1 MKIKNIYIQGFK
13 SFMEKININIPPG
26 ISAFVGPNGCGKSN
40 IIDAIRWVMGEQSPK
55 QLRGRQMEDL
65 IFSGTGNLK
74 PLGLAEVTLT
84 LEDIGDLHNGNDVS
98 VTRRLYR
105 SNESE
110 YLINKSACR
119 LRDIQDLFMGTGLGN
134 RSYSIIAQGEISS
147 IIEYKPE
154 EIRLLLEEAAGI
166 TKYKVRREASL
177 RKIALTR
184 ENLSRVEDI
193 LGEIKRDMN
202 SLKRQAKKAIRF
214 KEVSAEIH
222 RLEIVFYANNY
233 NQLQSEKIKKSEIIE
248 NITGKEKDLQKIYSK
263 SGSVIETTNL
273 KLIEKEKAL
282 SSVREKVF
290 SLREECRKNEDTV
303 KHLLVDQGR
312 FSQDITRL
320 SGEKQEIEQKIVG
333 FKSEIQKINLRIS
346 ELQKS
351 MEEFSGLR
359 SNYDSS
365 FSKEKISLESTKNEL
380 KGEKLSLT
388 ELSNNEARLRGE
400 ITNYSEMITQIG
412 ARKTRLEVESGEVSE
427 KIEEFTHEINEK
439 REERDE
445 IFSQLQSIEKN
456 LQDERVRLNILEN
469 ERKKRES
476 EKSSAEGNLNLIR
489 SQMSTLNDLIK
500 NYEGYQSGVQT
511 IMNSYQKGKS
521 QKDKV
526 LGVVA
531 DFIQAEPE
539 FETAVEAVLA
549 EKLQYV
555 IVTKQEDGKEAVEY
569 LRSKDVGRSHFLP
582 VKEFEKER
590 ISEKDETK
598 INGFKLL
605 RKHIYAQ
612 EKFRPMIESLLG
624 NAALVNNLSQALSS
638 WNNGGGR
645 QTLVTPE
652 GDLVDE
658 KGIIIGGKLGEDS
671 LGLLKRR
678 RMADELNKAIEHNEK
693 IISELLTTLKELALK
708 LAKENTLIDRL
719 EEDKQTHTQKIE
731 DIDKDIFLL
740 ERESDQLIKHSE
752 YIAEQLTSLGEESEE
767 RRFYLNK
774 IEERL
779 SVCIGEKEKI
789 QQRVS
794 KKEDAL
800 EEMESSLDE
809 AKENFSKM
817 MLRYNQQTEEERGLL
832 REKERINQFINE
844 IGSRIKKIEEE
855 IHSNKEQYEVSIKS
869 VREKKE
875 DLKIIYQKQKT
886 LENEINDLNK
896 EYSVL
901 KNKLR
906 EEEEESTFLRDK
918 IGRVREEIN
927 EVRLKQAEIDF
938 QINSIIS
945 QAGREINIDLQRDF
959 KKYLE
964 EDFSKTVCEQK
975 LRQHIDIKDKI
986 GDVNLLAINDYEKL
1000 EERYKFIAGQQQDL
1014 ISSIDSLNNSIR
1026 KINKISRQR
1035 FISTLGKVNEKLQEV
1050 FPILFNGGKAYLSLM
1065 DENLP
1070 LESGVLVKVQPPGK
1084 KVMHMG
1090 LLSGGEKALSAMALL
1105 FAIYLIKP
1113 SPFIIMDEAD
1123 APLDDANTDRF
1134 NDLLKDIAK
1143 SSQVIMIT
1151 HNRRAMEV
1159 ANRLYGVTMDRHNIS
1174 KIVSVDLNKYR

>member
-1 MKIKNIYIQGFK
+1 MKIKNIHIQGFK

-119 LRDIQDLFMGTGLGN
+119 LKDIQDLFMGTGLGN

-184 ENLSRVEDI
+184 ENLRRVEDI

-222 RLEIVFYANNY
+222 RLELVFYANNY

-248 NITGKEKDLQKIYSK
+248 NITGKEKDLQEIYSK

-273 KLIEKEKAL
+273 KLIEKEKVL
-282 SSVREKVF
+282 SSVKEKVF

-312 FSQDITRL
+312 FSQDITR
-320 SGEKQEIEQKIVG
+320 
-333 FKSEIQKINLRIS
+333 IQKINLRIS

-351 MEEFSGLR
+351 IEEFSGLR

-365 FSKEKISLESTKNEL
+365 FRKEKISLERTKNEL
-380 KGEKLSLT
+380 KEEKLSLT

-439 REERDE
+439 RRERDE
-445 IFSQLQSIEKN
+445 IFTQLQSIEKD
-456 LQDERVRLNILEN
+456 LQDERVRLNILED

-489 SQMSTLNDLIK
+489 SQMSTLNELIK

-511 IMNSYQKGKS
+511 IMNSYQKAKS
-521 QKDKV
+521 KEDKV

-582 VKEFEKER
+582 IKEFEKER
-590 ISEKDETK
+590 ISERDEMK

-624 NAALVNNLSQALSS
+624 NAALVDNLSQALSS

-658 KGIIIGGKLGEDS
+658 KGIIIGGRLGEDS
-671 LGLLKRR
+671 IGLLKRR
-678 RMADELNKAIEHNEK
+678 RMADELSKAIEHNEK
-693 IISELLTTLKELALK
+693 IISELQTALRELALK
-708 LAKENTLIDRL
+708 LAKENTLITKL
-719 EEDKQTHTQKIE
+719 EKDKQAYTQKIE

-752 YIAEQLTSLGEESEE
+752 YIAEQLASLGEESEE

-774 IEERL
+774 IEERF
-779 SVCIGEKEKI
+779 SVCIGEKEVI
-789 QQRVS
+789 QQKVS

-800 EEMESSLDE
+800 EEMESALNE

-832 REKERINQFINE
+832 REKERINQFISE
-844 IGSRIKKIEEE
+844 MGSRIKKIEEE
-855 IHSNKEQYEVSIKS
+855 IHSNKEQYEVSIRS
-869 VREKKE
+869 EREKKE
-875 DLKIIYQKQKT
+875 DLKIIYQKQKA
-886 LENEINDLNK
+886 LENEISDLDK
-896 EYSVL
+896 ECSIL

-906 EEEEESTFLRDK
+906 EEEKESTFLRDK

-927 EVRLKQAEIDF
+927 EARLKQAEIDF

-945 QAGREINIDLQRDF
+945 QAGREMDIDLQRDF
-959 KKYLE
+959 MEYLE

-975 LRQHIDIKDKI
+975 LRQHIDIKEKI

-1000 EERYKFIAGQQQDL
+1000 EERYKFITGQQQDL
-1014 ISSIDSLNNSIR
+1014 ISSIDSINNSIR
-1026 KINKISRQR
+1026 RINSISRQR

-1084 KVMHMG
+1084 KLMHMG

-1123 APLDDANTDRF
+1123 APLDEANTYRF
-1134 NDLLKDIAK
+1134 NDLLQDIAK

-1174 KIVSVDLNKYR
+1174 KIVSVDFNKYR